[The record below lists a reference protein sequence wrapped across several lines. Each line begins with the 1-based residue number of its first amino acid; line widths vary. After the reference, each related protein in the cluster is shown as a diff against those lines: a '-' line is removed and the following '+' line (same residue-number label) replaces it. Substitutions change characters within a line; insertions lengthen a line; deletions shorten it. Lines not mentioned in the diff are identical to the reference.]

1 MGKEEKE
8 GQNKPTTKPQ
18 FLHYSTESVNS
29 AYLPQFYKNEIK
41 IRKG

>member
-8 GQNKPTTKPQ
+8 ERPKQADHKTPILTA
-18 FLHYSTESVNS
+18 LSLVNS